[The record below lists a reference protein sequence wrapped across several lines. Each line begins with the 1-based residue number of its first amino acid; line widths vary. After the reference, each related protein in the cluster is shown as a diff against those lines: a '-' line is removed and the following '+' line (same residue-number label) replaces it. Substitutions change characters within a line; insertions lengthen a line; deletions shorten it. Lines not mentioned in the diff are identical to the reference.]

1 MGCNATF
8 AIAANEEN
16 MKKVV
21 QTIADNYIAEEV
33 YQKELL
39 AKDLKTEVEAGA
51 KALQLYYPCRW
62 RDPSFRMDA
71 FGTTYVTYFTLTG
84 FLSTA
89 SIDCFAELLSL
100 LPEGEYGV
108 AFSFAWDHSP
118 EAVAINGPWELFHGG
133 GEDISEELH
142 ILSEDYLWSSSE
154 RGGLLRSKGWRLKD
168 LTDSTDYVTVAR
180 AASLRHWRPD
190 KF

>member
-21 QTIADNYIAEEV
+21 QAIADNYIAEEA

-39 AKDLKTEVEAGA
+39 AKDLKTEAEAGS
-51 KALQLYYPCRW
+51 KALQMYYPCRW
-62 RDPSFRMDA
+62 RGPSFRMDA
-71 FGTTYVTYFTLTG
+71 FGSTYVTCFTLSG
-84 FLSTA
+84 FLFTA
-89 SIDCFAELLSL
+89 SIDCFAGLLSL
-100 LPEGEYGV
+100 LPEGEYG
-108 AFSFAWDHSP
+108 FGYSFAWDHSP
-118 EAVAINGPWELFHGG
+118 EAVAVNGPWELYHGG

-168 LTDSTDYVTVAR
+168 LTDSTD
-180 AASLRHWRPD
+180 
-190 KF
+190 